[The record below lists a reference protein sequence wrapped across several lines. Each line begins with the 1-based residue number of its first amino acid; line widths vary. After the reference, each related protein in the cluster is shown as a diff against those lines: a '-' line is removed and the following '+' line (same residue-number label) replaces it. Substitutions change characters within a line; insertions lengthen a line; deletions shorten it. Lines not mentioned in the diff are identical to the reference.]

1 MHVVAN
7 CIFFI
12 MGLSTSSLPDQNNLL
27 FAWYY
32 YRCWFS
38 HQYKNV
44 SRSGARGAGG
54 GGAFCGFPACPL
66 DCTGRLYWQTRHV
79 TLPPTL
85 MSLQPSERSLL
96 HHMAYLALNWRHG
109 GVGAQQAGRP
119 LVGEKRSSR
128 RWGSLLSSLMTSSN
142 PVFRS
147 LSLSLSSPSLFATP
161 LKQLSASRILFRRLP
176 LFFSFTYFDF
186 QFSDYLFFLTFV

>member
-7 CIFFI
+7 CTFFI
-12 MGLSTSSLPDQNNLL
+12 MGLSTSSLPDHKTLL

-32 YRCWFS
+32 YCCWFS
-38 HQYKNV
+38 HQYKHA
-44 SRSGARGAGG
+44 STRGG
-54 GGAFCGFPACPL
+54 FCGFPACPL
-66 DCTGRLYWQTRHV
+66 DYTGRLDWQTRHV

-96 HHMAYLALNWRHG
+96 HHMAYLALKWRHG

-161 LKQLSASRILFRRLP
+161 LKQLSASRNLFRRLP
-176 LFFSFTYFDF
+176 LFFSCTYFDF
-186 QFSDYLFFLTFV
+186 QFSDYLFIF